1 MLQLL
6 WNMFRETG
14 RINVYLFYKALEKES
29 VSGETEEEAD
39 AVPEKNAP
47 EVAGG
52 NTVMGLRLQIKDP
65 L

>member
-14 RINVYLFYKALEKES
+14 RINVYLFYKTLEKEG
-29 VSGETEEEAD
+29 VPGETEEEAD
-39 AVPEKNAP
+39 TVPEKNAP
-47 EVAGG
+47 EIAGG
-52 NTVMGLRLQIKDP
+52 NTAVGLGLQMKDP

>member
-39 AVPEKNAP
+39 AVPEKNAS
-47 EVAGG
+47 G
-52 NTVMGLRLQIKDP
+52 NL
-65 L
+65 

>member
-1 MLQLL
+1 LLQLL

-14 RINVYLFYKALEKES
+14 RINVYLFYKALEKE
-29 VSGETEEEAD
+29 GIPDKTEEEAD
-39 AVPEKNAP
+39 TVSEKNAP

-52 NTVMGLRLQIKDP
+52 NALMGLGLQMKDP